1 MTHFKKR
8 LAIFV
13 SLGFFWQSY
22 GQEKLQYDGPL
33 TVDDYTGQ
41 GTFDYVINQKDT
53 VYDGAFQLQN
63 SNLGN
68 LLSTED
74 TSFLLDG
81 NFKNGIPTGNWH
93 FQFGEFQ
100 SESESKLVGYEYR
113 VLISGRQED
122 ARGQLIDGKPN
133 GKWVYSINQI
143 KSSEVEKNLFKS
155 TINFERGIPQQN
167 FQIENDSTVLVGRF
181 LRNGLAHDEWSSY
194 KSEDIENTEN
204 WIFEDGFLKKIS
216 LTQNGATL
224 EIPVF
229 SKNLSSSRTVNLN
242 QGYLELIK
250 VTVGEKASGLE
261 NGVSELLNQNFKYYQ
276 KIDNIL
282 KQLGP
287 SNFSPEIKVKVP
299 HFPLDST
306 QISEVNE
313 IVEDYLLAKAISDT
327 LLNNSHLNIV
337 KRSDKDAQFK
347 FQVVNRITK
356 DFLKPLE
363 TFSIYKNDEIL
374 EYFELTSLIKRLWPS
389 EKPNKTIEVIVDSN
403 QTTQSFV
410 LDKADTFSFE
420 GYDTKTLLAL
430 ANYAKLSLQDIKE
443 SLADRLTNEARLQ
456 ALNGLEKDL
465 IAENDSLVTKIDSLL
480 PQLSTEYHEPLKRI
494 KSLADNSL
502 SEYASLKNPEEKLA
516 FGNGLKKCLVD
527 LHQLTDLLG
536 HLPEKSSEIKAL
548 YQDSVWNPFMATVM
562 EEDVKKRVTTAY
574 SEILIPYFLKS
585 TNEVSCEQ
593 AKKMADQI
601 EHTNKRMVELREVD
615 TKKLERKLRREKN
628 AEEVMKLLHE
638 PSTAKESKHEK

>member
-8 LAIFV
+8 LVIFV
-13 SLGFFWQSY
+13 SLGFLWPSY
-22 GQEKLQYDGPL
+22 GQEKLQYNGPL
-33 TVDDYTGQ
+33 TVGDYTGN
-41 GTFDYVINQKDT
+41 GKFDYVVNQQDT

-74 TSFLLDG
+74 ISFLLDG
-81 NFKNGIPTGNWH
+81 NFENGMPNGNWH

-122 ARGQLIDGKPN
+122 AKGKLINGKPN
-133 GKWVYSINQI
+133 GKWVYTINQI
-143 KSSEVEKNLFKS
+143 KLSEVEKNLFKS

-194 KSEDIENTEN
+194 KSENIENTEN

-216 LTQNGATL
+216 LSRNGSTI

-229 SKNLSSSRTVNLN
+229 NENFDSGRTVDLN
-242 QGYLELIK
+242 QGYLKLINA
-250 VTVGEKASGLE
+250 TVGEKASGLE

-287 SNFSPEIKVKVP
+287 SDFSTKIKVKVP
-299 HFPLDST
+299 YFPLDST
-306 QISEVNE
+306 QISEVDN
-313 IVEDYLLAKAISDT
+313 IIEDYLLAKAISDT

-337 KRSDKDAQFK
+337 KRSDEDAQFK

-363 TFSIYKNDEIL
+363 TFSNYKNEEIL
-374 EYFELTSLIKRLWPS
+374 EYFELTSLIKRLWPNG
-389 EKPNKTIEVIVDSN
+389 KPNKTIEVVVDSN

-410 LDKADTFSFE
+410 FDKADTFSFE

-443 SLADRLTNEARLQ
+443 SLSDRLTNEARLQ

-465 IAENDSLVTKIDSLL
+465 IAENDSLVAKVDSLF
-480 PQLSTEYHEPLKRI
+480 PKLSTEYDSPLKRI

-502 SEYASLKNPEEKLA
+502 SEYASLRNPEEKLA
-516 FGNGLKKCLVD
+516 FGKGLKKCLVD

-536 HLPEKSSEIKAL
+536 HLPEKSTEIKSL

-585 TNEVSCEQ
+585 ANEVSCEE

-601 EHTNKRMVELREVD
+601 AHTNKRMVDLREVD

-638 PSTAKESKHEK
+638 QTTAKESKNEK

>member
-8 LAIFV
+8 LVIFV
-13 SLGFFWQSY
+13 SLGFLWQSY
-22 GQEKLQYDGPL
+22 GQEKLQYNGPL
-33 TVDDYTGQ
+33 TVGDYTGQ
-41 GTFDYVINQKDT
+41 GTFDYVINLKDT

-81 NFKNGIPTGNWH
+81 NFKNGMPNGNWH

-122 ARGQLIDGKPN
+122 AKGELINGKPN
-133 GKWVYSINQI
+133 GKWVYTIDQI

-204 WIFEDGFLKKIS
+204 WIFEDGFLKTIS
-216 LTQNGATL
+216 LRQNDVTIK
-224 EIPVF
+224 IPVF
-229 SKNLSSSRTVNLN
+229 NKKLGSSRTVNLN

-250 VTVGEKASGLE
+250 ATVGEKASGLE

-276 KIDNIL
+276 KINNIL

-299 HFPLDST
+299 HYPLDST

-363 TFSIYKNDEIL
+363 TFSIYKNEEIL
-374 EYFELTSLIKRLWPS
+374 EYFELTSLVKRLWPNG
-389 EKPNKTIEVIVDSN
+389 KPNKTIEVVVDSN

-410 LDKADTFSFE
+410 FDKADTFSFE
-420 GYDTKTLLAL
+420 GFDTKTLLAL
-430 ANYAKLSLQDIKE
+430 ANYAKLSLKDIKE
-443 SLADRLTNEARLQ
+443 SLSDRLTNEARLQ

-465 IAENDSLVTKIDSLL
+465 IAENDSLVAKVDSIL
-480 PQLSTEYHEPLKRI
+480 PKLSTKYNAPLKRI

-516 FGNGLKKCLVD
+516 FGNVLKKCLVD

-536 HLPEKSSEIKAL
+536 HLPEKSTEIKAL

-562 EEDVKKRVTTAY
+562 EEDVKKRITTAY

-585 TNEVSCEQ
+585 ANEVSCEK
-593 AKKMADQI
+593 AKKIAEQI

-628 AEEVMKLLHE
+628 AEEVIKLLHE
-638 PSTAKESKHEK
+638 QSTAKESKHEK